1 MDNIKQLIEKDCINS
16 GYSNIFPIVPLGAVI
31 DSSTNT
37 ALDKVLQAYNHI
49 YLPFIGNSRQATR
62 LQIPFKSRRRGLYIT
77 YESCKGRVITEYYIG
92 NSLEDNSWK
101 EKINWIQVDG
111 LDNLIDTE
119 IFWYKA

>member
-1 MDNIKQLIEKDCINS
+1 MDNIKQLIEKDYINNN
-16 GYSNIFPIVPLGAVI
+16 YSNIFPIVPLEAVI

-92 NSLEDNSWK
+92 SSLEDNSWK
-101 EKINWIQVDG
+101 EKINWVQVDG

>member
-16 GYSNIFPIVPLGAVI
+16 GYSSIFPIVPLGAVI
-31 DSSTNT
+31 DSDTNT
-37 ALDKVLQAYNHI
+37 TLDKVLQAYNHI
-49 YLPFIGNSRQATR
+49 YLPFTGNSRQATR

-92 NSLEDNSWK
+92 SSLEDNSWK
-101 EKINWIQVDG
+101 EKINWVQVDG

>member
-1 MDNIKQLIEKDCINS
+1 MNNIKQLIEKDCINNN
-16 GYSNIFPIVPLGAVI
+16 YSNIFPIVPLEAVI

-92 NSLEDNSWK
+92 SSLEDNSWK
-101 EKINWIQVDG
+101 EKINWVQVDG

>member
-1 MDNIKQLIEKDCINS
+1 MDNIKQLIEKDCINNN
-16 GYSNIFPIVPLGAVI
+16 YSNIFPIVPLEAVI
-31 DSSTNT
+31 DGSTNT

-62 LQIPFKSRRRGLYIT
+62 LQIPFKFRRRGLYIT

-92 NSLEDNSWK
+92 SSLEDNSWK
-101 EKINWIQVDG
+101 EKINWIQIDG